1 MTDLFQITCCQKVRK
16 FKHIYIY
23 IYGLMVNVIH
33 KLVLDLNRDIAS
45 QSKLSTSNKFTLC

>member
-16 FKHIYIY
+16 FKHIY

>member
-16 FKHIYIY
+16 FKHIY

-45 QSKLSTSNKFTLC
+45 QSKLSKSNKFTLC